1 MGNLNAPRDGSANS
15 EKSSEP
21 PSSTLSDR
29 IAGVVVISMA
39 LLIALE
45 SRTFTVGFVTDPLGP
60 KAFPLVAAVLL
71 LVGGVALEIKPGVV
85 SGWPPAKQL
94 LRAAVAAFCLLAYAL
109 LLGFLGFFTTTLL
122 VVAVFGLLLGGRPIP
137 SIISA
142 AAVSALLYLL
152 FFYLLGIALP
162 LGSLF
167 LRGG

>member
-1 MGNLNAPRDGSANS
+1 MNAPQDSPLNS
-15 EKSSEP
+15 EQARKP
-21 PSSTLSDR
+21 NSSTLSDR
-29 IAGVVVISMA
+29 VAGALVISMA

-45 SRTFTVGFVTDPLGP
+45 ARTFTVGFVTDPLGP
-60 KAFPLVAAVLL
+60 KAFPLVSAVLL
-71 LVGGVALEIKPGVV
+71 LVGGVALEIKPGFV

-109 LLGFLGFFTTTLL
+109 LLGLLGFFTTTLL
-122 VVAVFGLLLGGRPIP
+122 VVAVFGLLLGGRPVP